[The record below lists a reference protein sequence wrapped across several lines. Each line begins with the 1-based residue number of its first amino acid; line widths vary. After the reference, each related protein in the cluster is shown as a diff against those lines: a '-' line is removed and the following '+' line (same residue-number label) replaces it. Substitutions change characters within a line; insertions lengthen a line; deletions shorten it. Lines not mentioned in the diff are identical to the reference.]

1 MRAGSRTLRAEFA
14 GPGEGGL
21 TGVTDD
27 PGNTLPPV
35 AESSSA
41 LGGQANERE
50 LLTGYLDW
58 YRSVVE
64 GKVADLSLLDA
75 SRVMTPSGLSPLGIV
90 KHLGYVER
98 SWFSVRFAAAEEKP
112 LWAEDD
118 PDADFRIESGETVAS
133 VVHFYRAAT
142 DDSRRIAARAS
153 LDDLSQSVSPHYGT
167 VSLRWIL
174 VHMLEETARHAG
186 HLDLMREQIDGR
198 TGD

>member
-1 MRAGSRTLRAEFA
+1 
-14 GPGEGGL
+14 
-21 TGVTDD
+21 VTHD

-64 GKVADLSLLDA
+64 GKVADLSLPDA
-75 SRVMTPSGLSPLGIV
+75 TRIMTPTGLSPLGIV
-90 KHLGYVER
+90 KHLSDVEQ
-98 SWFSVRFAAAEEKP
+98 SWFRERFAGEEIDTAWSDEDP
-112 LWAEDD
+112 LAV
-118 PDADFRIESGETVAS
+118 FRIEPGETVAS
-133 VVHFYRAAT
+133 TVAFYREST
-142 DDSRRIAARAS
+142 EHSRRVVTAAS
-153 LDDLSQSVSPHYGT
+153 LDDASVGESPFYGH